1 MTSEDLR
8 RTMEQIGTRFDFGE
22 YEIEAYLATL
32 EHGSLT
38 ASEVA
43 DRTDIPQPRVYDTVR
58 TLSDRG
64 LVELR
69 ESRPMRVV
77 AVDPS
82 EVFPSVQDQLADLT
96 DELAARYTA
105 PARETE
111 AVSLV
116 KSRPSILRYV
126 EEVITSAED
135 EVALSV
141 TPALLERFA
150 EDLAAARERDVA
162 VELLLTPAADAPDPD
177 SFDYL
182 DVASVVRARRGITTP
197 VLAVADGQYSVYA
210 SQDALSEGEDRY
222 GVIFDRSALGFLVSG
237 FFNTVLWSTADQLA
251 GDDVDWSFPRRY
263 ASIRRCIRDLRAA
276 DRAYVVDIRGR
287 DVLTGEHRHVEGRV
301 VDTRYEDNGE
311 VATLTVE
318 TTDGPVTVGGR
329 MAAVE
334 DVEAHEIHVREA

>member
-111 AVSLV
+111 AVSL
-116 KSRPSILRYV
+116 
-126 EEVITSAED
+126 
-135 EVALSV
+135 
-141 TPALLERFA
+141 
-150 EDLAAARERDVA
+150 
-162 VELLLTPAADAPDPD
+162 
-177 SFDYL
+177 
-182 DVASVVRARRGITTP
+182 
-197 VLAVADGQYSVYA
+197 
-210 SQDALSEGEDRY
+210 
-222 GVIFDRSALGFLVSG
+222 
-237 FFNTVLWSTADQLA
+237 
-251 GDDVDWSFPRRY
+251 
-263 ASIRRCIRDLRAA
+263 
-276 DRAYVVDIRGR
+276 
-287 DVLTGEHRHVEGRV
+287 
-301 VDTRYEDNGE
+301 
-311 VATLTVE
+311 
-318 TTDGPVTVGGR
+318 
-329 MAAVE
+329 
-334 DVEAHEIHVREA
+334 